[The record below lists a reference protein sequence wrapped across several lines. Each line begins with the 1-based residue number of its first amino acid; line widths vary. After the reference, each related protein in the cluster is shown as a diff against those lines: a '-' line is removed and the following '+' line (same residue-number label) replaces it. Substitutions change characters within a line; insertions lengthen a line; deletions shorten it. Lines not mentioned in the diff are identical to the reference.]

1 MKIEQLKTRLSKD
14 RPMITIT
21 LRMPVDVLDDLKRIA
36 PLLGFNGYQG
46 LLKAYVGQGLRR
58 DLERL
63 DNDAVTALV
72 SSLKR
77 HGVSEAVITEAL
89 NEAAHG

>member
-1 MKIEQLKTRLSKD
+1 
-14 RPMITIT
+14 
-21 LRMPVDVLDDLKRIA
+21 
-36 PLLGFNGYQG
+36 